1 MASGRWFP
9 RVLESENSCYNAI
22 SHSSHSALIYS
33 SLTFNS
39 FSSVLLKRLCIYFLI
54 LSGVRNTISIKSNS
68 IAFKRGDENVILC
81 IVGNKSD
88 LSDERQIS
96 TEEGEKKAKLL
107 GAKIFM
113 ETSTKAGYNVK
124 ALFKKI
130 AKSLPEFQN
139 SESTPLDSE
148 NANSAN
154 QNKPGVIDIST
165 AEEQEQSACQC

>member
-1 MASGRWFP
+1 MKE
-9 RVLESENSCYNAI
+9 VMKMLYC
-22 SHSSHSALIYS
+22 ALLVTKVIYQMKGKS
-33 SLTFNS
+33 QP
-39 FSSVLLKRLCIYFLI
+39 KR
-54 LSGVRNTISIKSNS
+54 
-68 IAFKRGDENVILC
+68 
-81 IVGNKSD
+81 
-88 LSDERQIS
+88 ER
-96 TEEGEKKAKLL
+96 KKAKLL